1 MKTNEPPSMQSA
13 EYPLSQCT
21 SELKERLEKL
31 KRVGA
36 IESFETLEKPKEGGG
51 KLLMLSVSFKM

>member
-1 MKTNEPPSMQSA
+1 MQSA